1 MRVHTS
7 WVRAAEHWVLR
18 LVSFVFAVASAH
30 AIEWFFSA
38 LNGTDNLQPWATW
51 FIAAA
56 FGLFGYFVSRGLA
69 LRLMNKERAVA
80 YLFIGF
86 VFEFVEVT
94 CNYAM
99 AAASAS
105 SIDWLHRVHGW
116 QHDLLSVLVYIV
128 LSIIPVLTI
137 LFAWVDMD
145 LERAKQ
151 GYTVQAFGARN
162 VAPAPMPLPV
172 VPRTARP
179 AVAPTVPGPVPG
191 LSPLVNYPPMPPL
204 VAPAAPAGQ
213 PGPGVFN
220 ALGNYW
226 NNVRAGLQ
234 PHPAQAA
241 PMVGSN
247 GQPPQGP

>member
-1 MRVHTS
+1 MC
-7 WVRAAEHWVLR
+7 
-18 LVSFVFAVASAH
+18 SACV
-30 AIEWFFSA
+30 EC
-38 LNGTDNLQPWATW
+38 
-51 FIAAA
+51 
-56 FGLFGYFVSRGLA
+56 GLC
-69 LRLMNKERAVA
+69 
-80 YLFIGF
+80 
-86 VFEFVEVT
+86 FEFVEVT

-105 SIDWLHRVHGW
+105 SIGWLHRVYGW

-162 VAPAPMPLPV
+162 VAPTPMPLPV

-179 AVAPTVPGPVPG
+179 AVAPTIPGPVPG
-191 LSPLVNYPPMPPL
+191 LSPLVNYPPVPP
-204 VAPAAPAGQ
+204 PAAPEGQ
-213 PGPGVFN
+213 SGPGVFN

-226 NNVRAGLQ
+226 NNVRAGLA

-241 PMVGSN
+241 PMAGSN

>member
-1 MRVHTS
+1 MRVQTS
-7 WVRAAEHWVLR
+7 WIRVAEHWVLR

-51 FIAAA
+51 FIAAG

-86 VFEFVEVT
+86 VFECVEVT

-105 SIDWLHRVHGW
+105 SIGWLHRVQGW

-179 AVAPTVPGPVPG
+179 APAPSMPGPVAG
-191 LSPLVNYPPMPPL
+191 LAPLVNYPPMPPL
-204 VAPAAPAGQ
+204 APPVGQ
-213 PGPGVFN
+213 GGPGVFN

-226 NNVRAGLQ
+226 NNVRAGVQ

-241 PMVGSN
+241 PMAGSN